1 MSGECYQAVALQVPQ
16 FAGLSSEAVAITS
29 PVGLKQTLLTE
40 SLCPVNVTKQLPC
53 KSHNLA
59 VLSCDAVASLSPVG
73 LKQTLVTGSLCP
85 VNVTKQLPCKSHNLA
100 VLSCDL

>member
-16 FAGLSSEAVAITS
+16 FGCFV
-29 PVGLKQTLLTE
+29 
-40 SLCPVNVTKQLPC
+40 
-53 KSHNLA
+53 
-59 VLSCDAVASLSPVG
+59 CDAVAILSPVG

-100 VLSCDL
+100 VLSDDAVAIASPVGLKLTLVTESLCPVNVTKELPCKSHNLAVLSVRQ